1 MFNLIQ
7 GATMDETGKPSSF
20 RGRLN
25 PATEKLLSKITNLEE
40 NMEGVKA
47 QDLTP
52 EQQQL
57 VKICETYLERARSYL
72 DRPWWALRSRH
83 PHMIWEML
91 HRVDECYILLMKN
104 AEFYSKASYIKNVF
118 DLNINEDKVR
128 QEWIGANGKLTK
140 ALADINAGT
149 YKEEYRYVVKDA
161 LNLVN
166 EQMDRT
172 FWQLSMNTLTSVCS
186 GVLLGLLM
194 LLVWICHYKG
204 YTKADLYS
212 LNLGSLS
219 DHYGALIVLGIM
231 GAYLSNLMTTENFL
245 YIQGAPY
252 WRYFLHN
259 VLSKP
264 LMSGFAAVFIYILAR
279 SKIIFSITTPGQ
291 TQTTVSQ
298 IINLNVSPDGV
309 GYTYAMLAIVS
320 GFAADKVLR
329 NMIDKVLKKMEQ
341 KAEKGKDSEK
351 KEDKTTDSGKK

>member
-1 MFNLIQ
+1 
-7 GATMDETGKPSSF
+7 MDGTEKPTSI

-25 PATEKLLSKITNLEE
+25 PATEKLLSKITNLQE
-40 NMEGVKA
+40 NMEGIHA

-52 EQQQL
+52 EQQHL
-57 VKICETYLERARSYL
+57 VKICETYLETARGYL
-72 DRPWWALRSRH
+72 DRPWWTLRSRH

-91 HRVDECYILLMKN
+91 HRVDEYFILLIKN
-104 AEFYSKASYIKNVF
+104 AEFYSKASYVRNVF
-118 DLNINEDKVR
+118 DLNIKDDKVR
-128 QEWIGANGKLTK
+128 EEWIGANGKLKK

-149 YKEEYRYVVKDA
+149 YKEDYRYIVKDA

-186 GVLLGLLM
+186 GSLLGLLM
-194 LLVWICHYKG
+194 LLGWICHYKG
-204 YTKADLYS
+204 YTKGALYS
-212 LNLGSLS
+212 LNVGGLS
-219 DHYGALIVLGIM
+219 DHYVVLIVLGIM

-259 VLSKP
+259 LLSKP

-279 SKIIFSITTPGQ
+279 SKIIFSLTSPGQ
-291 TQTTVSQ
+291 PQTTVSQ
-298 IINLNVSPDGV
+298 IISINVSPEGL
-309 GYTYAMLAIVS
+309 GYAYAMLAIVS

-329 NMIDKVLKKMEQ
+329 NMIDNVLKKLEQ
-341 KAEKGKDSEK
+341 KAEKSKDSGK
-351 KEDKTTDSGKK
+351 KEEKTTDSGKK